1 MLVCLPS
8 NGNMTYM
15 ELHVEEPLCITIA
28 ASSLGP
34 IMVLMASF
42 FSFFFFLGKADRSQS
57 RFTRDHVSEEGNM
70 RIVTSNQTNNW
81 FVS

>member
-15 ELHVEEPLCITIA
+15 ELHVEEPLYITIA

-42 FSFFFFLGKADRSQS
+42 FSFFFSFWARLIVARAGLLGTMSQ
-57 RFTRDHVSEEGNM
+57 RKET
-70 RIVTSNQTNNW
+70 
-81 FVS
+81 